1 MNEELKKLLDGI
13 KAKKQ
18 EVRDL
23 CRTGKIEDAAKA
35 KDELKELQAQ
45 FDLLYDLEQDKLDN
59 VQQRAAA
66 GTAKTFAV
74 QSKKL
79 AGAFVNAIRAAL

>member
-1 MNEELKKLLDGI
+1 MNEELKKMLDGI

-23 CRTGKIEDAAKA
+23 CKAGKIEDAAKT

-45 FDLLYDLEQDKLDN
+45 FDLLYDLEQDKVEDM
-59 VQQRAAA
+59 QQQAEA
-66 GTAKTFAV
+66 GTAKKVGRPDKESHRNFC
-74 QSKKL
+74 Q
-79 AGAFVNAIRAAL
+79 GA